1 MHAPPSLPT
10 DRRGDFGSTPP
21 FPSMTPTSAP
31 IVDRSPAP
39 PPRSSFRFVVLGGG
53 EAGLTLLAE
62 LHQWN
67 LASDVAL
74 VEPSAYHYS
83 QRDWVRVGTESG
95 IDKEQTR
102 SEIQDRLPS
111 SVTWIRAEAT
121 GIAPNEQHVILGNGT
136 TIHYDHLIV
145 ALGTT
150 PNWDRIRGLKKH
162 LGTEGLC
169 SVYGYEHSET
179 TWTLIRSFG
188 GGRALF
194 TAPSPP
200 HKGGIAPLTILQRAE
215 SLWRETGVLPHT
227 ELFFVTA
234 TSPTTA
240 GASYR
245 RMIERE
251 AKEAHIHVYAGYDLV
266 EVRPDRHEAV
276 FVVDKGQSTSKAV
289 LPYDLLHVV
298 PPMRPPALLLE
309 SGLAIQDGPM
319 RGYLEVH
326 PDTLRH
332 QKFDTIFGIGDTLG
346 VDGVKTG
353 ARARSQA
360 VDLAQTLRRSVQEE

>member
-1 MHAPPSLPT
+1 MT
-10 DRRGDFGSTPP
+10 
-21 FPSMTPTSAP
+21 TPTSTS
-31 IVDRSPAP
+31 IVHRSPTP
-39 PPRSSFRFVVLGGG
+39 PPQSSFRFVVLGGG
-53 EAGLTLLAE
+53 EAGLTLLDE
-62 LHQWN
+62 LHQWD
-67 LASDVAL
+67 LTSDVAL
-74 VEPSAYHYS
+74 VEPSAYHFK
-83 QRDWVRVGTESG
+83 QREWVRVGTESG
-95 IDKEQTR
+95 VAKEQTR
-102 SEIQDRLPS
+102 SEIQDRLPP
-111 SVTWIRAEAT
+111 SVTWIREEAT
-121 GIAPNEQHVILGNGT
+121 GIAPNEHQVTLGNGT
-136 TIHYDHLIV
+136 TIHYDYLIV

-150 PNWDRIRGLKKH
+150 PDWDRIRGLKEH

-169 SVYGYEHSET
+169 SVYGYEQSET
-179 TWTLIRSFG
+179 TWKLIRSFG

-200 HKGGIAPLTILQRAE
+200 HKGGIAPLTVLQRAE
-215 SLWRETGVLPHT
+215 SLWRETGALPHT

-245 RMIERE
+245 KMIERE
-251 AKEAHIHVYAGYDLV
+251 AEEDHIHVYAGYDLV

-319 RGYLEVH
+319 RGYLAVH
-326 PDTLRH
+326 PDSFRH
-332 QKFDTIFGIGDTLG
+332 QQFDTIFGVGDTLG
-346 VDGVKTG
+346 IEGVKTG
-353 ARARSQA
+353 ERARSQA
-360 VDLAQTLRRSVQEE
+360 LDLAQTLRPLVQTE